1 MMSAVDQL
9 KRTNDVNPNTGS
21 SVSVRNCF
29 VFAST
34 DEKKTLKITNTNT
47 LAFSLTSQVT
57 V

>member
-21 SVSVRNCF
+21 SESVRNCF

-34 DEKKTLKITNTNT
+34 DEKKHTENNKY
-47 LAFSLTSQVT
+47 
-57 V
+57 